1 MVTIAKKRIF
11 CLEGL
16 WEQDLTKKSTILP
29 ILELLYLNDGIE
41 YIYRDCATRE
51 ETEFYLKKWTQ
62 EKYAFFPILFLA
74 FHGEEGVIHIG
85 KTKYPVDHLSDIL
98 AGKCENAI
106 IFFASC
112 RTLGIDKRNLKKILE
127 TTHALAICGYRSDV
141 DWMKSAAFELLVL
154 NEMQLNSLTMQ
165 GADAIRRRIIHE
177 YPKMVR
183 DFNFIMLTKSDVK
196 AKRNSVG

>member
-1 MVTIAKKRIF
+1 MTKKRIF

-29 ILELLYLNDGIE
+29 ILDLLYLNDTIE
-41 YIYRDCATRE
+41 FIYRDCATKE
-51 ETEFYLKKWTQ
+51 EIEFYLDKWTQ

-74 FHGEEGVIHIG
+74 FHGKEGLIHIG
-85 KTKYPVDHLSDIL
+85 KANYPVDLLSNNL

-112 RTLGIDKRNLKKILE
+112 KTLKIDKKELKAILVK
-127 TTHALAICGYRSDV
+127 TKALAICGYRSDV

-154 NEMQLNSLTMQ
+154 NEMQLNSLTVQ
-165 GADAIRRRIIHE
+165 GVDAIRRRILHE
-177 YPKMVR
+177 YPKMVK
-183 DFNFIMLTKSDVK
+183 DFKFIMLTRSDLP
-196 AKRNSVG
+196 

>member
-1 MVTIAKKRIF
+1 MPTIAKKRIF

-29 ILELLYLNDGIE
+29 ILELLYLNGKIE

-62 EKYAFFPILFLA
+62 EKYSFFPILLLA
-74 FHGEEGVIHIG
+74 FHGEEGVIHVG
-85 KTKYPVDHLSDIL
+85 KTKYPVDLLSDTL
-98 AGKCENAI
+98 GGKCENAI

-112 RTLGIDKRNLKKILE
+112 RTLKIDKRKLKKILM
-127 TTHALAICGYRSDV
+127 TTRALAICGYQSDV

-165 GADAIRRRIIHE
+165 GADAIRRRILHE
-177 YPKMVR
+177 YPKMVK
-183 DFNFIMLTKSDVK
+183 DFNFIMFTKSDV
-196 AKRNSVG
+196 R

>member
-29 ILELLYLNDGIE
+29 ILDLLYLNDKIE
-41 YIYRDCATRE
+41 FIYRDCATKE
-51 ETEFYLKKWTQ
+51 EIEFYLQKWTQ

-74 FHGEEGVIHIG
+74 FHGEEGIIHIG
-85 KTKYPVDHLSDIL
+85 KTKYPVDRLSKIL
-98 AGKCENAI
+98 SGKCTNAI

-112 RTLGIDKRNLKKILE
+112 KTLKMDKRKLKKILVN
-127 TTHALAICGYRSDV
+127 TGALAICGYRSDV

-154 NEMQLNSLTMQ
+154 NEMQLNSLTVQ
-165 GADAIRRRIIHE
+165 GVDAIRRRILQE
-177 YPKMVR
+177 YPKMVK
-183 DFNFIMLTKSDVK
+183 DFKFIMLTKSDV
-196 AKRNSVG
+196 RELGS